1 MPQTYFADS
10 SGLVKRHVNEIGSS
24 WFLQISDVKV
34 GNTIIISRLS
44 LTEVFS
50 AFNRRCRELN
60 LSQTDY
66 QKVAQDFEDFCETE
80 YQIIEITEE
89 VTNKSR
95 ELLEKYSLRA
105 SDSIQLASTLLTNEN
120 LKQANFAE
128 LIFLASDQKLLDA
141 TQGENLQNN
150 NPQNHP

>member
-1 MPQTYFADS
+1 MVETYFADS
-10 SGLVKRHVNEIGSS
+10 SGLVKRHVREIGSS
-24 WFLQISDVKV
+24 WFSQIADAQT

-44 LTEVFS
+44 ISEVFS
-50 AFNRRCRELN
+50 AFNRRRRELS
-60 LSQTDY
+60 LSQSDY
-66 QKVAQDFEDFCETE
+66 QKVVRDFEDYCQTQ

-89 VTNKSR
+89 ITEKSR

-105 SDSIQLASTLLTNEN
+105 SDSIQLASAILTNEN
-120 LKQANFAE
+120 LKQANFTE

-141 TQGENLQNN
+141 AKSENLQND

>member
-1 MPQTYFADS
+1 MAQTYFADS
-10 SGLVKRHVNEIGSS
+10 SGLVKRHVQEIGSS
-24 WFLQISDVKV
+24 WFSQVADAQT

-50 AFNRRCRELN
+50 AFNRRCRELS

-66 QKVAQDFEDFCETE
+66 QKVAQAFEDFCQIE

-89 VTNKSR
+89 ITKKAR
-95 ELLEKYSLRA
+95 ELLEKYPLRA
-105 SDSIQLASTLLTNEN
+105 SDSIQLASALMTNEN
-120 LKQANFAE
+120 LKQANFSE

-141 TQGENLQNN
+141 ANGENLQND
-150 NPQNHP
+150 NPQNYP